1 MTTRPPLPEPPPPKP
16 LPRGPWVA
24 RLVSLLLAAVSIP
37 YCLVVVLLV
46 RQGLPPTALSV
57 LAVAAVVAFLP
68 PVVRAYLLASGAMN
82 EVPPTF
88 AARFE
93 SWLGAISVTVS
104 VLLAAH
110 LVFFCV
116 CFPSGLLTLPVTMTN
131 PSNWSIVDWL
141 IAGLPW
147 VAGIMFASWA
157 AYWLTGRILQ
167 RSANASR

>member
-24 RLVSLLLAAVSIP
+24 RLVTLLLAAVSIP
-37 YCLVVVLLV
+37 YCLVVVLLL
-46 RQGLPPTALSV
+46 RQGLPPTALSLLGV
-57 LAVAAVVAFLP
+57 AVVVAFLP
-68 PVVRAYLLASGAMN
+68 PVVRAYGLAPGAMA
-82 EVPPTF
+82 EVPATL

-104 VLLAAH
+104 ILLAAH

-116 CFPSGLLTLPVTMTN
+116 CFPSGLVTFPAQMTN
-131 PSNWSIVDWL
+131 PSTRPAIVWL

-147 VAGIMFASWA
+147 AAGILLASWA